1 MMGKKKYFDEIM
13 SLAEK
18 SPVISIGDI
27 RRIIKIKGSNEK
39 NAKQTI
45 NYLVKKKLLR
55 PLIKG
60 HYTKNDDPTLT
71 VLCLKKAYLG
81 MQEALSIQGLWEQET
96 IPIIITTDSI
106 RSGVRIIMGSRV
118 LIKRIMKKYYYGEE
132 RLKVGGRY
140 LPVSNK
146 EKTLMDLLYY
156 KENPGKEVMDELIK
170 RTDKK
175 IVKEYIIKYPERTQE
190 MMKKRIES
198 FPL

>member
-1 MMGKKKYFDEIM
+1 MGKKKYFDEIM